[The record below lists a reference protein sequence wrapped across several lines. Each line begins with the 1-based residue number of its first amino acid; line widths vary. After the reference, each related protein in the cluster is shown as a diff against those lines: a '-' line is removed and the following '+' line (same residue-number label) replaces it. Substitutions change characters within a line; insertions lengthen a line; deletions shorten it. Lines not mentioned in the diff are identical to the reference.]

1 MEPLRDIIVIG
12 GGPAGLTSAIHLASS
27 GRRVLVIEKDHY
39 PRDKV
44 CGEYVSN
51 EVLPYLN
58 YLGIQ
63 FEKFDLPQI
72 TRFQLSTFSGS
83 VIEAELPVGGFG
95 ISRYALDNLLY
106 ERAVD
111 IGVEFSFEEVT
122 DISFTGEQFIINTN
136 SKVHHSKICIGAFG
150 RSPIE
155 HKRTRKLRTESRW
168 MAIKAHYKCE
178 FPTNTVALHNFR
190 GGYCSISAVEGN
202 AVNICCV
209 TRTNSFNKRGS
220 FEGFRERILFR
231 NGQLKSIL
239 SIAEIIS
246 EKQLIISDIDF
257 NAKTPIDC
265 HTIMVG
271 DSAGLLHPLCG
282 NGMAMAFHSA
292 KFAAENILLFLN
304 SKISREEMESR
315 YEIEWNRKFR
325 RSLRNGK
332 ILSAIMFRP
341 FISRMVLRGF
351 SNFPFLLPGIIS
363 STHGNP
369 ITLEG
374 IDI

>member
-155 HKRTRKLRTESRW
+155 HKRTRKLRTE
-168 MAIKAHYKCE
+168 
-178 FPTNTVALHNFR
+178 
-190 GGYCSISAVEGN
+190 
-202 AVNICCV
+202 
-209 TRTNSFNKRGS
+209 
-220 FEGFRERILFR
+220 
-231 NGQLKSIL
+231 
-239 SIAEIIS
+239 
-246 EKQLIISDIDF
+246 
-257 NAKTPIDC
+257 
-265 HTIMVG
+265 
-271 DSAGLLHPLCG
+271 
-282 NGMAMAFHSA
+282 
-292 KFAAENILLFLN
+292 
-304 SKISREEMESR
+304 
-315 YEIEWNRKFR
+315 
-325 RSLRNGK
+325 
-332 ILSAIMFRP
+332 
-341 FISRMVLRGF
+341 
-351 SNFPFLLPGIIS
+351 
-363 STHGNP
+363 
-369 ITLEG
+369 
-374 IDI
+374 